1 MKSPGAGQESEK
13 LLSEGSDAPIVT
25 RTSSLDQATVLKY
38 GSLAFLIL
46 QNSSHVLLLRYS
58 RVVGGECSQYVTSV
72 AVLFAELF
80 KMAFCLVVLTFVE
93 GGPLSAFSRLD
104 LDIWQR
110 KMDTLK
116 VSVPAICYTFQNNL
130 QFVAATHLG
139 AALLQLLY
147 QTKTLSTAIFG
158 VVILSKSLRCNQWCA
173 LMVLVCGVVLAQSS
187 QSSGG
192 VSKGN
197 IIIGVSAAM
206 GVSIC
211 SGFASVYLEKILKG
225 DKTSIWVRNI
235 QLCLFSIPLQLFAV
249 YQRDYDKVM
258 ANGWLHGF
266 CPGTWAVVCMFAFG
280 GLLVAIVIRFADN
293 NLKNLAMALAILL
306 SCLASIPLFDFK
318 PNGIFGGGAALV
330 VCSIFLYAWQPKVA
344 ATYLPVSTAEGG
356 TLGK

>member
-1 MKSPGAGQESEK
+1 MKSPAVSGEKEGLLEEESGPRIQS
-13 LLSEGSDAPIVT
+13 LLERG
-25 RTSSLDQATVLKY
+25 DQLKY

-58 RVVGGECSQYVTSV
+58 RVVGGSCGQYVTSV
-72 AVLFAELF
+72 AVLFSEIL
-80 KMAFCLVVLTFVE
+80 KLCFCLCVLVLVE
-93 GGPLSAFSRLD
+93 RGPLSAFARLD
-104 LDIWQR
+104 ADIWQR

-116 VSVPAICYTFQNNL
+116 VSIPAVCYTFQNNL

-173 LMVLVCGVVLAQSS
+173 LSILLLGVVLAQSS
-187 QSSGG
+187 QTSG
-192 VSKGN
+192 SANKGN
-197 IIIGVSAAM
+197 VFIGVSAAI
-206 GVSIC
+206 GVSVC

-225 DKTSIWVRNI
+225 DTTSIWVRNI

-258 ANGWLHGF
+258 TNGWLHGF
-266 CPGTWAVVCMFAFG
+266 CPTTWAVVCMFAFG

-306 SCLASIPLFDFK
+306 SCLVSIPLFDFK
-318 PNGIFGGGAALV
+318 PNGVFGAGSFFV
-330 VCSIFLYAWQPKVA
+330 ICSIFLYAWQPKSSR
-344 ATYLPVSTAEGG
+344 ATYLPLSNADS
-356 TLGK
+356 K